1 MAKEK
6 KENKRKSETII
17 TIISACIIVIM
28 ITVIIMVGINQ
39 PQKTQRTLTN
49 QTEENIKFDNKKI
62 NVYFFYGDGCPHCEE
77 LINFLNN
84 LPEKYNK
91 YFDLYTMEV
100 WYNEENNKLM
110 EDLVAELGK
119 KIEGVPCL
127 IIGNQVFF
135 GYSTSMDQELK
146 KAIKEEYEK
155 MDKFDVYQQ
164 YNSKA

>member
-6 KENKRKSETII
+6 KEIKRKSETII
-17 TIISACIIVIM
+17 TIISACIILIM

-39 PQKTQRTLTN
+39 PQKTKRALTN
-49 QTEENIKFDNKKI
+49 QTEENIKFDNKKT

-110 EDLVAELGK
+110 EDLVTELGEK
-119 KIEGVPCL
+119 VEGVPCL

>member
-77 LINFLNN
+77 LINFF
-84 LPEKYNK
+84 K
-91 YFDLYTMEV
+91 
-100 WYNEENNKLM
+100 
-110 EDLVAELGK
+110 
-119 KIEGVPCL
+119 
-127 IIGNQVFF
+127 
-135 GYSTSMDQELK
+135 
-146 KAIKEEYEK
+146 
-155 MDKFDVYQQ
+155 
-164 YNSKA
+164 